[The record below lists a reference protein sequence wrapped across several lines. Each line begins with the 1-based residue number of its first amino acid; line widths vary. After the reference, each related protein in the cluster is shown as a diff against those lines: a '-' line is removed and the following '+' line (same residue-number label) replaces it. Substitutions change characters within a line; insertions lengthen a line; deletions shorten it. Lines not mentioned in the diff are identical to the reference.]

1 MTEYGRKLLE
11 QENEFVKGM
20 LVEYGIREVTTDKQ
34 AKNGTREL
42 EFPVPCY
49 SKQRLKWYKR
59 KKYDLKDLPRLR
71 IASFKSGYV
80 RKQNGADRAYQI
92 NPVYMQNYQCV
103 WQRDNGQLYTSNGV
117 NRARA
122 QDLPRL
128 RIASFKSGYVRKQN
142 GADRAYQI
150 NPVYMQNYQCVW
162 QRDNGQ
168 LYISNGV
175 NRARALIHSPIVR
188 LNYILQFYL
197 RNYANN

>member
-11 QENEFVKGM
+11 QENEFVKGL
-20 LVEYGIREVTTDKQ
+20 LVEYGIREVTTAKQ
-34 AKNGTREL
+34 AKNGTREF

-49 SKQRLKWYKR
+49 SKQRLKWFKR

-80 RKQNGADRAYQI
+80 RKQNGACRAYQI

-117 NRARA
+117 NH
-122 QDLPRL
+122 
-128 RIASFKSGYVRKQN
+128 
-142 GADRAYQI
+142 
-150 NPVYMQNYQCVW
+150 
-162 QRDNGQ
+162 
-168 LYISNGV
+168 
-175 NRARALIHSPIVR
+175 ARALIHSPIVR

>member
-20 LVEYGIREVTTDKQ
+20 LVEYGIREVTTSKQ
-34 AKNGTREL
+34 AKNGTREF

-49 SKQRLKWYKR
+49 SRQRLKWYKR

-71 IASFKSGYV
+71 VASFKSGYV

-122 QDLPRL
+122 
-128 RIASFKSGYVRKQN
+128 
-142 GADRAYQI
+142 
-150 NPVYMQNYQCVW
+150 
-162 QRDNGQ
+162 
-168 LYISNGV
+168 
-175 NRARALIHSPIVR
+175 LIHSPIVR

-197 RNYANN
+197 RNYAKN